1 MKTGHIRYLYD
12 PLSTKTKVLKI
23 KGKLTSLIVISENQ
37 GNSEYLVEPQLFGQ
51 FYTSKTSMYLLR
63 FEPTIMGLAVR
74 RATIAPQSL
83 LNDKFKTLETNFLVD
98 FGEEYKN
105 FQVLCILF

>member
-1 MKTGHIRYLYD
+1 M
-12 PLSTKTKVLKI
+12 
-23 KGKLTSLIVISENQ
+23 
-37 GNSEYLVEPQLFGQ
+37 EPQLFGQ

-63 FEPTIMGLAVR
+63 FEPTITGLAVR

-83 LNDKFKTLETNFLVD
+83 LDDKVKILETNFLVD

-105 FQVLCILF
+105 F